1 MGWFA
6 LLAGAL
12 GFAAVYFSNLSVPL
26 AAGQYL
32 SLAALAGLDSLVG
45 GVRGAAEGKFKSN
58 VFVSGF
64 VVNTLLAVFLAY
76 LGERLGQDL
85 ALAAV
90 VLLGGRSFVNLSI
103 IRRHWLDGH
112 DAEAPPPSLSPL
124 MERDSRLPGASAL
137 ASEQKAKA
145 G

>member
-1 MGWFA
+1 MGWLA

-12 GFAAVYFSNLSVPL
+12 GFAAVYFSHLSVPL

-32 SLAALAGLDSLVG
+32 SLAALAGLDSLIG

-58 VFVSGF
+58 VFISGF
-64 VVNTLLAVFLAY
+64 VVNTLLAAFLAY

-90 VLLGGRSFVNLSI
+90 VALGGRIFLNLSL
-103 IRRHWLDGH
+103 IRRHWLDNH
-112 DAEAPPPSLSPL
+112 DA
-124 MERDSRLPGASAL
+124 GAHI
-137 ASEQKAKA
+137 
-145 G
+145 

>member
-1 MGWFA
+1 MGWFG

-12 GFAAVYFSNLSVPL
+12 GFAAVYFSNINVPIS
-26 AAGQYL
+26 AGQYL
-32 SLAALAGLDSLVG
+32 SLAAVAGLDSLIG
-45 GVRGAAEGKFKSN
+45 GIRGATEGKFRSN
-58 VFVSGF
+58 VFISGF
-64 VVNTLLAVFLAY
+64 VFNTLLAVFLAY

-103 IRRHWLDGH
+103 IRRHWLEAH
-112 DAEAPPPSLSPL
+112 DDHQAPHPLSPL
-124 MERDSRLPGASAL
+124 T
-137 ASEQKAKA
+137 EQDVAPRAEPRAKA